1 MKKIKLDTEK
11 AVSVYN
17 VISKLLSYN
26 GIDRGKVYWLDRN
39 RDCLKPHIE
48 KWFKKAQ
55 EIIQQYSIETPQ
67 NPFIPLTKYQAF
79 KKELK
84 ETLSSVPFHLLEPTK
99 ENTPLDKLKEVWES
113 VNLVFEKYEIHVNF
127 KSGIP
132 VEKKEEY
139 QKAIKEAMEAM
150 PEVEYDY
157 MEIVSDR
164 VFDQVLQNLTGE
176 EIVTIEFMLEES
188 PTVHIAPGT
197 ILM

>member
-1 MKKIKLDTEK
+1 VKKIKLDMEK

-17 VISKLLSYN
+17 IISKLLSYN
-26 GIDRGKVYWLDRN
+26 GIDRKKVYWLDRN
-39 RDCLKPHIE
+39 RDWLKPSIE

-84 ETLSSVPFHLLEPTK
+84 ETLSSVTFHLLEPTK
-99 ENTPLDKLKEVWES
+99 ENAPLDKLKEVWES
-113 VNLVFEKYEIHVNF
+113 VNLVFEKYEIHANF

-176 EIVTIEFMLEES
+176 EIVAIEFMLEEPS
-188 PTVHIAPGT
+188 TVHVAQGT
-197 ILM
+197 VLM